1 MEDIDGGL
9 HPAVDGQSLDED
21 EDEDD
26 TQTHFGTLIHTPW
39 RACACTHMH
48 AHTHTHTHTHL

>member
-21 EDEDD
+21 DEDEVSIDCQP
-26 TQTHFGTLIHTPW
+26 TSGSPF
-39 RACACTHMH
+39 AVSVMVSVY
-48 AHTHTHTHTHL
+48 

>member
-21 EDEDD
+21 EEQARSIALMGL
-26 TQTHFGTLIHTPW
+26 TEYCCENLVSTNK
-39 RACACTHMH
+39 MH
-48 AHTHTHTHTHL
+48 KKMIELTI

>member
-21 EDEDD
+21 EDEVIMIIVIA
-26 TQTHFGTLIHTPW
+26 TTMIGTLIK
-39 RACACTHMH
+39 MMMEM
-48 AHTHTHTHTHL
+48 